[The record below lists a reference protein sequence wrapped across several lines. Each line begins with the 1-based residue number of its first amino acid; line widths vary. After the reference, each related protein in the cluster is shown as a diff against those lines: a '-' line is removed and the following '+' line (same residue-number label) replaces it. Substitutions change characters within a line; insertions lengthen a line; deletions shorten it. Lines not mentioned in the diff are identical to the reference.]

1 MTLRYVAFAVA
12 AAVTSGDVHAQT
24 YPAQDLHIVSAYPA
38 GSSSDA
44 IARFI
49 ARDRPKVGR
58 TIIVENKPGAN
69 GNIAT
74 EFVARARPD
83 GHDLHPRGERLAAN
97 MDLFKEPP
105 VVVATAISPWGRSI
119 VRPSC

>member
-1 MTLRYVAFAVA
+1 MTERCLAFVVA
-12 AAVTSGDVHAQT
+12 AALTCGGVHAQT

-49 ARDRPKVGR
+49 GEKIRPMVGR

-83 GHDLHPRGERLAAN
+83 GHTIFIHAGSALAAN
-97 MDLFKEPP
+97 MHLFKKPP
-105 VVVATAISPWGRSI
+105 VDVATAI
-119 VRPSC
+119 